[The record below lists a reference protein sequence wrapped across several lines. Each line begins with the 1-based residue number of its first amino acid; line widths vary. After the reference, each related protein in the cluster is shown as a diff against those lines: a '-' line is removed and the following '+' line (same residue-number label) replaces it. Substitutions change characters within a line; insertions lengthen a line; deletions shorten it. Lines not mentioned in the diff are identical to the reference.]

1 MSRSVGHSYN
11 FLATFHE
18 FSICVPKSGL
28 RPRLAAEMVSVI
40 VSHHIFSI
48 IAWPNQL
55 PLFDSNTFLVLF
67 LQPETKMNNFSVP
80 GNPPML
86 LLNQPHHLIMAS
98 WLLSNRSK
106 RKYLS
111 GQVGAPVRR
120 STARPIGRSTV
131 THHAICNLQKAV
143 LANS

>member
-55 PLFDSNTFLVLF
+55 PLFDSNTFLVCTV
-67 LQPETKMNNFSVP
+67 PPAGDEMNNFSVP
-80 GNPPML
+80 GNPPIHSSL
-86 LLNQPHHLIMAS
+86 CNQPHHLTMAS
-98 WLLSNRSK
+98 WLWSNRSK
-106 RKYLS
+106 RNLTDFALC
-111 GQVGAPVRR
+111 VGGW
-120 STARPIGRSTV
+120 T
-131 THHAICNLQKAV
+131 
-143 LANS
+143 